1 MFNLKKKAMRYSKK
15 RSYGKKRGFKKSGS
29 KRVYVKSSRG
39 GIRL

>member
-1 MFNLKKKAMRYSKK
+1 MFNFKKAMRYSKK
-15 RSYGKKRGFKKSGS
+15 RSYGKRGFKKSGS

>member
-1 MFNLKKKAMRYSKK
+1 MRYSKNVATEK
-15 RSYGKKRGFKKSGS
+15 TWLQKSGS